1 MSMQRFD
8 IVVAG
13 GGMVGAAC
21 ALALAREGFSVALV
35 ERHAPRPL
43 QPGDPPEL
51 RVVAL
56 SLASERLLRRLGAWE
71 YMESVRTSPY
81 TDMHVWDA
89 DFEGVHFDAAEIGE
103 SFLGHIV
110 ENRLVQHALWQRFQ
124 EADNATCLC
133 PAAIAQATPQ
143 DDGIDIELEDGRRLR
158 AALLVA
164 ADGAASPL
172 REAFGIPV
180 ERGDYGQRGI
190 VGVIRTQKPHQATAW
205 QHFLPTG
212 PLAFLPL
219 ADGSISIVWS
229 AESSEAARLL
239 ALPDDEFRAELGKA
253 SDHVLGEVTECGPRA
268 SFPLRRQHAK
278 TYVHERAVLIG
289 DAAHVIHPLAGQGA
303 NLGFMDVATLVEVLV
318 DARQSGRD
326 FAQARVLRRYERRRR
341 GDNATVMWAMEGFHR
356 LFSNEDRTLGWLR
369 NAGFRVFDRSGGLK
383 RYIVRQAMGLRDDL
397 PALVR

>member
-1 MSMQRFD
+1 QRRRVHRHSQPAVRHSVRNRGARPRPRAVGDGPVAGTAPGILAARDGTCRSAAEARARLAAMSMQRFD

-43 QPGDPPEL
+43 QPGDPAEL

-143 DDGIDIELEDGRRLR
+143 DDGI
-158 AALLVA
+158 
-164 ADGAASPL
+164 
-172 REAFGIPV
+172 
-180 ERGDYGQRGI
+180 
-190 VGVIRTQKPHQATAW
+190 
-205 QHFLPTG
+205 
-212 PLAFLPL
+212 
-219 ADGSISIVWS
+219 
-229 AESSEAARLL
+229 
-239 ALPDDEFRAELGKA
+239 
-253 SDHVLGEVTECGPRA
+253 
-268 SFPLRRQHAK
+268 
-278 TYVHERAVLIG
+278 
-289 DAAHVIHPLAGQGA
+289 
-303 NLGFMDVATLVEVLV
+303 
-318 DARQSGRD
+318 
-326 FAQARVLRRYERRRR
+326 
-341 GDNATVMWAMEGFHR
+341 
-356 LFSNEDRTLGWLR
+356 
-369 NAGFRVFDRSGGLK
+369 
-383 RYIVRQAMGLRDDL
+383 
-397 PALVR
+397 